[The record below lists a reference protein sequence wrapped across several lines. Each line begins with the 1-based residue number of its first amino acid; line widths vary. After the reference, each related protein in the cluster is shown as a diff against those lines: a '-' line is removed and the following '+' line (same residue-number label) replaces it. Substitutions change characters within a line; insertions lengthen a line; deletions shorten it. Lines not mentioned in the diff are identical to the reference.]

1 MSKISLYYQGLARMI
16 KCHAAIK
23 FQGWKGESEMAFLET
38 FMQSIVWVFY

>member
-1 MSKISLYYQGLARMI
+1 MSNISLYYQGLARMS

-38 FMQSIVWVFY
+38 FMQSIVCDFW